1 MEGIGVNLSVNPVTF
16 VVTIINV
23 IIMYFIIKKLL
34 FDKVTNMISARTNEV
49 ESDNNEAAKSKE
61 EAREL
66 KLKFENQ
73 MLTADAEGKKIVEEY
88 KGKATKLSDEII
100 EEAKKEAALI
110 RERAKADA
118 EREMEKA
125 KDEIKKQVIAIS
137 MLAAAKSVGG
147 QLDEKKHHDLIK
159 DFINKVEV

>member
-1 MEGIGVNLSVNPVTF
+1 MDVSLSVNPVTF

-23 IIMYFIIKKLL
+23 IIMYLIIKKLL
-34 FDKVTNMISARTNEV
+34 FDKVTGIMTSRTNAV
-49 ESDNNEAAKSKE
+49 ETDIREAKESREAAN
-61 EAREL
+61 EL

-73 MLTADAEGKKIVEEY
+73 IKTADIEGKKIVDEY
-88 KGKATKLSDEII
+88 KVKAAKLSDEMI

-110 RERAKADA
+110 RERAKTDA
-118 EREMEKA
+118 NREMDKA
-125 KDEIKKQVIAIS
+125 KDEIKKQVIALS